1 MNFMDKMER
10 KYGKYAIRNL
20 PAIIIVLYVIGYI
33 IQSTMPQMLGYLTL
47 RPDLILKGQVW
58 RIFTWILMPP
68 DSFDLLTILMLYIYF
83 SFGRALDQAWGAFRF
98 NVFILTGVLFTVI
111 GAFLYYAVNPAWFL
125 VENMFNYYSTY
136 YINMSIF
143 MALAFTFPDMQVLL
157 CFLIPIRMKWM
168 GIVYVAELVLW
179 FYRGGWIT
187 RTSILASLLNLV
199 LFFAMSKSFFRFSPK
214 QVHRRQEFKRNV
226 QKVQP
231 KGGTRH
237 KCAVCGRTENDGD
250 HLEFRFCSKCDG
262 NYEYCQDHLFT
273 HQHIKVK

>member
-10 KYGKYAIRNL
+10 KFGRYAIRNL
-20 PAIIIVLYVIGYI
+20 PAIIIILYAAGYL
-33 IQSTMPQMLGYLTL
+33 IQLFVPQLLGYLTL

-58 RIFTWILMPP
+58 RLVSWILMPP
-68 DSFDLLTILMLYIYF
+68 DSADILTLLMLYIYF
-83 SFGRALDQAWGAFRF
+83 SFGHALEQAWGAFRF
-98 NVFILTGVLFTVI
+98 NVFIFTGVVLTVI
-111 GAFLYYAVNPAWFL
+111 GAFLYYAVNPTYFL
-125 VENMFNYYSTY
+125 VESMFNYYSTY

-157 CFLIPIRMKWM
+157 GFLIPIKMKYM
-168 GIVYVAELVLW
+168 GIVYLAELVLW
-179 FYRGGWIT
+179 FYQGGWVT
-187 RTSILASLLNLV
+187 RTSVLATLINLI
-199 LFFAMSKSFFRFSPK
+199 LFFAMSRSFFRFSPK

-237 KCAVCGRTENDGD
+237 KCAVCGRTEKDGD

-273 HQHIKVK
+273 HQHIKK